1 MESVIQEI
9 STITWSLTR
18 YGFDQ
23 ISILYVS
30 RQSTLISLQNFWI
43 GRLEWDIWSTVRIIP
58 LMYCIGLDV
67 ILQFKE
73 EAFIVK
79 LALAER
85 TRLILVLMPND
96 YKRSGL
102 LSNCLLLFP
111 IIGRTRFSNPGAS
124 RGVYL
129 IWLALIE
136 V

>member
-111 IIGRTRFSNPGAS
+111 IIGRTRFSNPGVS